1 MEGVA
6 FAKSLNF
13 GNAQVSSREID
24 GNEKRVRDRE
34 RYGATRRKGHLSRV
48 DIAAVDDL
56 GTQATSASQVSEPLF
71 TRLGFERPLHSEYFP
86 PIPRD
91 LASSMSRRERRRR
104 KQRRGDKMNLAPREI
119 AAHDEPALFAGSPN
133 SVDPTVSRVP
143 ADIKTH
149 RTKISINNLDFF
161 YGETEA
167 LKGVT
172 LDIPEKQVTGIIG
185 PSGCGKSTLL
195 RVLNRIYDMYPD
207 ERVTGEVLLD
217 GKSILGPEVD
227 LNLLRW
233 RIGMVFQGPTPFPM
247 SIFENVA
254 FGPRSL
260 ENLSRHDT
268 ADRVEVSLTRADVW
282 GEVKDRLSAQ
292 ANSLSVGQQQRV
304 CIARTLANRPE
315 VILFDEPTSALDPVS
330 AEKIEDLI
338 ADLKREFTIV
348 IVTHNME
355 QARRCADKIAF
366 FYLGEMIEAGASKQ
380 MFEAPRQ
387 KHTQN
392 YIAGNFG

>member
-1 MEGVA
+1 
-6 FAKSLNF
+6 
-13 GNAQVSSREID
+13 
-24 GNEKRVRDRE
+24 
-34 RYGATRRKGHLSRV
+34 
-48 DIAAVDDL
+48 
-56 GTQATSASQVSEPLF
+56 
-71 TRLGFERPLHSEYFP
+71 
-86 PIPRD
+86 
-91 LASSMSRRERRRR
+91 
-104 KQRRGDKMNLAPREI
+104 MNLAPREI
-119 AAHDEPALFAGSPN
+119 AAHGEPVVFAGSPN
-133 SVDPTVSRVP
+133 GIDPAVTRVP

-195 RVLNRIYDMYPD
+195 RVLNRIYDMYPN

-233 RIGMVFQGPTPFPM
+233 RIGMVFQGPTAFPM

-254 FGPRSL
+254 LGPRSL
-260 ENLSRHDT
+260 ENLSRRNT
-268 ADRVEVSLTRADVW
+268 ADRVEESLMRADVW

-315 VILFDEPTSALDPVS
+315 VILFDEPTSALDPLS
-330 AEKIEDLI
+330 AQRIEDLI
-338 ADLKREFTIV
+338 ADLKHEFTIV

-355 QARRCADKIAF
+355 QARRCADKMAF
-366 FYLGEMIEAGASKQ
+366 FYLGQMIEAGATNQ

-387 KHTQN
+387 KCTQN